1 MLRTELKELINK
13 HLFVNAGKID
23 TVAKCLSRLGMIAK
37 SHYISH
43 HDEINLLIF
52 AAVTAPPNYPYCLKY
67 CEWLYANKK
76 YIFEAL
82 KPLNDLENLE
92 AIRFIV
98 FSKSVT
104 IYESGINTQ
113 TIANNPFGL
122 IDPSDNKSHLIEA
135 SNVVFILKAV
145 EGLRG

>member
-43 HDEINLLIF
+43 QDEINLLIF
-52 AAVTAPPNYPYCLKY
+52 ASVTSPPNYPYCLKY
-67 CEWLYANKK
+67 CEWLYANKG

-82 KPLNDLENLE
+82 KPLNDLESLE
-92 AIRFIV
+92 GIRFIV

-122 IDPSDNKSHLIEA
+122 IDPSDNKSHIIEA
-135 SNVVFILKAV
+135 SNVAAILKAV
-145 EGLRG
+145 EAWRG

>member
-13 HLFVNAGKID
+13 YLFVNAGKID

-52 AAVTAPPNYPYCLKY
+52 ASVTSPPNYPYCLKY
-67 CEWLYANKK
+67 CEWLYANKG

-82 KPLNDLENLE
+82 KPLNDLESLE

-122 IDPSDNKSHLIEA
+122 IEPSDNKSHLIEA
-135 SNVVFILKAV
+135 SHVASILKAV
-145 EGLRG
+145 EGCRG